1 LLFILILLNDLD
13 LQIVKIDGLYKT
25 VLGKTGLVVTFKVC
39 NIHIQPDG
47 RTEIKLM
54 ADFVQRVKNFMGT
67 GAVFMII
74 IAYLLL
80 KMYNFNKTFIIF

>member
-1 LLFILILLNDLD
+1 MIWI

-67 GAVFMII
+67 GIVTRRPRCRCLS
-74 IAYLLL
+74 AYD
-80 KMYNFNKTFIIF
+80 YF